1 MERSERN
8 FVVTSLAVAV
18 FVSWF
23 ASCGAPSGNTNLTS
37 VNTNAGVANS
47 VSNSN
52 LNINAAPAGS
62 TVDAKEPDQYQANI
76 KLSLQTMG
84 PNQQPAANMP
94 TVGATVARSGADR
107 VMTFALPNGEK
118 VIYLDKGGVNY
129 LILPNRKQYAELTK
143 ESLGFEIRRMMMPAE
158 IVNQIKAQPGVVR
171 AGEEQMNGR
180 TVVKYTYQSTAN
192 TQTQA
197 GNVQTESY
205 LLVDKDTGLPLR
217 SEALAQTQSGANVN
231 GVSGVHVVTEM
242 TDINTNPDPNMFVL
256 PSDYQK
262 IDPEVVKA
270 QVQAIFQVAGTIIGN
285 MMNQNAA
292 PAANANTS
300 ASPAASPR

>member
-8 FVVTSLAVAV
+8 FIATSLAIAI

-37 VNTNAGVANS
+37 VNANAGIANS

-52 LNINAAPAGS
+52 LNINAAPAGA

-84 PNQQPAANMP
+84 PNQQPAGSVP
-94 TVGATVARSGADR
+94 TLGATVARSGADR
-107 VMTFALPNGEK
+107 VMQFAMPNGEK

-143 ESLGFEIRRMMMPAE
+143 EALGFEIRRMMMPAE
-158 IVNQIKAQPGVVR
+158 IVSQVRAQPGVVR

-180 TVVKYTYQSTAN
+180 TVVKYTYQTVAN

-205 LLVDKDTGLPLR
+205 MLIDKDTGLPLR
-217 SEALAQTQSGANVN
+217 SETVAQTQSGANVN

-242 TDINTNPDPNMFVL
+242 TDINTSPDPNMFML

-262 IDPEVVKA
+262 IDPAVVRA
-270 QVQAIFQVAGTIIGN
+270 QVTAIFQVLGTIVGN

-292 PAANANTS
+292 PAANANTLP
-300 ASPAASPR
+300 SPAASPR